1 MERGMTMTKKIFTGG
16 EFLVREIACQDI
28 FTPEDFSDEHK
39 QIATTTEQ
47 FVSNEI
53 QPINAEIEAKNF
65 DLLLE
70 KMKECAELGL
80 MMIDA
85 PEEYGGL
92 ELDKVTSMLVT
103 EKLAFSLNFGLTY
116 MCHTGIGMLPLVYY
130 GTVEQKE
137 RYLGKLIHAEMI
149 GAYCLTEPGSGSDA
163 LGAKTTA
170 ILSEDG
176 THYIL
181 NGTKQFSTNAGFA
194 DLFTVFAKVDK
205 VHFSAFLVERTFSG
219 LELGPEEK
227 KMGMHGSSTRQ
238 VILDNV
244 RVPLQNV
251 LGEVGKGHKI
261 AFNVLNV
268 GRFKLGALCVG
279 QEKYA
284 LSEGARYANE
294 RKQFNVPISSFG
306 AIREK
311 LADVTAMTF
320 ASEAVVYRL
329 AGMIDDRLATLDKKI
344 DNYYMEYQKGI
355 EEFAGECALAKVFC
369 TESSA
374 RSIDEMLQ
382 VHGGYGYIAEYPI
395 EQLYRDERVQRIYE
409 GTNEINRLLIPGLFM
424 RKKVTEKSLDQ
435 ASDSAATGHFAA
447 EKQLLREMK
456 RSYLALTN
464 HTVKMFG
471 AGVASEQEI
480 LLTLADAAIQIFA
493 MESALL
499 RAEKA
504 FGTATGNKQELYE
517 AVIKIC
523 AFRAKQQFADAAEK
537 CAAFLGSDG
546 LFESIKAGSDY
557 HTKDLLAA
565 KRLIADATSRSERYI
580 F

>member
-1 MERGMTMTKKIFTGG
+1 MNMAKNIFTGG
-16 EFLVREIACQDI
+16 EFLVKEIACQDV
-28 FTPEDFSDEHK
+28 FTPEDFSDEHR
-39 QIATTTEQ
+39 QIAATTEQ
-47 FVSNEI
+47 FVTNEV
-53 QPINAEIEAKNF
+53 QPVNAEIEAKNF

-70 KMKECAELGL
+70 KLKECADLGL

-116 MCHTGIGMLPLVYY
+116 MCHTGIGTLPLVYY

-137 RYLGKLIHAEMI
+137 RYLGKLIRAEMI

-170 ILSEDG
+170 ILTEDG

-194 DLFTVFAKVDK
+194 DLYTVFAKVDK
-205 VHFSAFLVERTFSG
+205 VHFTAFLIERTFPG

-244 RVPLQNV
+244 RVPVKNV

-284 LSEGARYANE
+284 LAEGARYANE
-294 RKQFNVPISSFG
+294 RKQFNVQISSFG

-329 AGMIDDRLATLDKKI
+329 AGMIDDRLATLNKNTD
-344 DNYYMEYQKGI
+344 DYYAEYQKGI
-355 EEFAGECALAKVFC
+355 EEYAAECALAKVFC
-369 TESSA
+369 TESAA
-374 RSIDEMLQ
+374 RAIDEMLQ

-424 RKKVTEKSLDQ
+424 RKGVTGKSLDQ
-435 ASDSAATGHFAA
+435 ALDLVTNGHFAS
-447 EKQLLREMK
+447 EKRLLKEMK
-456 RSYLALTN
+456 HCYLALTD
-464 HTVKMFG
+464 HAVEIFG
-471 AGVASEQEI
+471 AKIAAEQEI

-493 MESALL
+493 LESALL

-504 FGTATGNKQELYE
+504 FDTATGHKQELYK

-523 AFRAKQQFADAAEK
+523 TFKAKQQFIDAAEK
-537 CAAFLGSDG
+537 CAAFLENNHAVQVNPGWD
-546 LFESIKAGSDY
+546 
-557 HTKDLLAA
+557 
-565 KRLIADATSRSERYI
+565 
-580 F
+580 

>member
-1 MERGMTMTKKIFTGG
+1 
-16 EFLVREIACQDI
+16 
-28 FTPEDFSDEHK
+28 
-39 QIATTTEQ
+39 
-47 FVSNEI
+47 
-53 QPINAEIEAKNF
+53 
-65 DLLLE
+65 
-70 KMKECAELGL
+70 
-80 MMIDA
+80 MIDA

-116 MCHTGIGMLPLVYY
+116 MCHTGIGMLPLIYY
-130 GTVEQKE
+130 GTVEQKK
-137 RYLGKLIHAEMI
+137 RYLGKLIRAEMI

-170 ILSEDG
+170 VLSADG
-176 THYIL
+176 SHYVL

-194 DLFTVFAKVDK
+194 DLYTVFGKVDK
-205 VHFSAFLVERTFSG
+205 VHFTAFLVERTFPG
-219 LELGPEEK
+219 LQLGPEEK

-244 RVPLQNV
+244 RVPVGNV

-294 RKQFNVPISSFG
+294 RKQFNVAISSFG

-329 AGMIDDRLATLDKKI
+329 AGLIDDRLATLDKTI
-344 DNYYMEYQKGI
+344 DNYYVEYQKGI
-355 EEFAGECALAKVFC
+355 EEYAAECALVKVFC
-369 TESSA
+369 TESA
-374 RSIDEMLQ
+374 AAAIDEMLQ

-409 GTNEINRLLIPGLFM
+409 GTNEINRLLIPGLLL
-424 RKKVTEKSLDQ
+424 RKEMTDSPPDQ
-435 ASDSAATGHFAA
+435 QIEMGSAVQYFAA
-447 EKQLLREMK
+447 EKLLVQAMK
-456 RSYLALTN
+456 RGSLSLFNYITK
-464 HTVKMFG
+464 TFG
-471 AGVASEQEI
+471 ASAAGEQEI
-480 LLTLADAAIQIFA
+480 LLTLADAAIQVFA
-493 MESALL
+493 LESALL

-504 FGTATGNKQELYE
+504 MGKATEDRKKLYK
-517 AVIKIC
+517 AVVVIS
-523 AFRAKQQFADAAEK
+523 AFRAKQQFTAAVEK
-537 CAAFLGSDG
+537 CTAFLEHDI
-546 LFESIKAGSDY
+546 LPESAKEWTSYNPGG
-557 HTKDLLAA
+557 LLAA
-565 KRLIADATSRSERYI
+565 KRLIADTTSRTEKYI

>member
-1 MERGMTMTKKIFTGG
+1 MAKKIFTGG
-16 EFLVREIACQDI
+16 EFLVREITCQDI

-53 QPINAEIEAKNF
+53 QPINAEIEEKNF

-70 KMKECAELGL
+70 KLKECAELGL

-130 GTVEQKE
+130 GTVKQKQ
-137 RYLGKLIHAEMI
+137 RYLGKLIRAEMI

-170 ILSEDG
+170 VLSEDG
-176 THYIL
+176 THYVL

-205 VHFSAFLVERTFSG
+205 VHFTAFLVERTFSG

-244 RVPLQNV
+244 RVPMENV

-329 AGMIDDRLATLDKKI
+329 AGMIDDRLATLDKNI

-355 EEFAGECALAKVFC
+355 EEFAAECALAKVFC
-369 TESSA
+369 TESAA

-409 GTNEINRLLIPGLFM
+409 GTNEINRLLIPGLFI
-424 RKKVTEKSLDQ
+424 RKGVTEKSLDQ
-435 ASDSAATGHFAA
+435 AFESAATGHFAV
-447 EKQLLREMK
+447 EKQLLKEMK
-456 RSYLALTN
+456 RSYLSLTN

-471 AGVASEQEI
+471 AGAATEQEI
-480 LLTLADAAIQIFA
+480 MLTLADAAIQIFA

-504 FGTATGNKQELYE
+504 FDTATGDKQELYQ
-517 AVIKIC
+517 AVVKIC
-523 AFRAKQQFADAAEK
+523 TFRAKQQFADATEK
-537 CAAFLGSDG
+537 CAAFLGSDK
-546 LFESIKAGSDY
+546 LFDSIKVGTDY
-557 HTKDLLAA
+557 NAKSLLVA

>member
-1 MERGMTMTKKIFTGG
+1 MANNIFTGG
-16 EFLVREIACQDI
+16 NFLTREILCQDV

-39 QIATTTEQ
+39 QIADTTEQ

-53 QPINAEIEAKNF
+53 QPINGEIEAKNF
-65 DLLLE
+65 DLLLG
-70 KMKECAELGL
+70 KLKECAELGL

-103 EKLAFSLNFGLTY
+103 EKMAFSLNFGLTY
-116 MCHTGIGMLPLVYY
+116 MCHTGIGMLPLIYY
-130 GTVEQKE
+130 GTAGQKE
-137 RYLGKLIHAEMI
+137 RYLDKLLRAEMI

-163 LGAKTTA
+163 LGAKSTA
-170 ILSEDG
+170 ILSADG
-176 THYIL
+176 SHYIL

-194 DLFTVFAKVDK
+194 DLYTIFAKVDK
-205 VHFSAFLVERTFSG
+205 VHFTAFLVERTFAG
-219 LELGPEEK
+219 LTLGPEEK

-238 VILDNV
+238 VILDQV
-244 RVPLQNV
+244 EVPVENV

-294 RKQFNVPISSFG
+294 RNQFGVAIARFG

-311 LADVTAMTF
+311 LADVTALTF

-329 AGMIDDRLATLDKKI
+329 AGLIDDRLATIDKGI
-344 DNYYMEYQKGI
+344 DNYYALYQKGI
-355 EEFAGECALAKVFC
+355 EEYAGECAIAKVFC
-369 TESSA
+369 TESA
-374 RSIDEMLQ
+374 AKAIDEMLQ

-409 GTNEINRLLIPGLFM
+409 GTNEINRLLIPSIFM
-424 RKKVTEKSLDQ
+424 RKGLHSL
-435 ASDSAATGHFAA
+435 ALDSAPNGVFSA
-447 EKQLLREMK
+447 EKQLLQGMK
-456 RSYLALTN
+456 RIFLALSE
-464 HTVKMFG
+464 HTLKMFG
-471 AGVASEQEI
+471 AGVVKEQEI
-480 LLTLADAAIQIFA
+480 VLTLADTVIQIFA
-493 MESALL
+493 LESVVL

-504 FGTATGNKQELYE
+504 CGTVTGQKKEWYQ
-517 AVIKIC
+517 AVAALWTFK
-523 AFRAKQQFADAAEK
+523 ARQNFVHAAEK
-537 CAAFLGSDG
+537 CAAFLTSDA
-546 LFESIKAGSDY
+546 LLESIKSETQYRAKG
-557 HTKDLLAA
+557 LLAA
-565 KRLIADATSRSERYI
+565 KRCIADATSQAEKYI

>member
-1 MERGMTMTKKIFTGG
+1 MAKRIFTGG
-16 EFLVREIACQDI
+16 EFLMRDIACKDV

-47 FVSNEI
+47 FVANEI
-53 QPINAEIEAKNF
+53 QPINDEIEAKNF

-70 KMKECAELGL
+70 KLKECAELGL

-92 ELDKVTSMLVT
+92 NLDKVTSMLVT
-103 EKLAFSLNFGLTY
+103 EKLAFALNFGLTY

-130 GTVEQKE
+130 GTVEQKD
-137 RYLGKLIHAEMI
+137 RYLGKLIGAEMI

-170 ILSEDG
+170 VLSADG
-176 THYIL
+176 RHYVL

-194 DLFTVFAKVDK
+194 DLYTVFAKVDK
-205 VHFSAFLVERTFSG
+205 EHFTAFLVERTFSG

-238 VILDNV
+238 VILNNV
-244 RVPLQNV
+244 LVPVENV

-268 GRFKLGALCVG
+268 GRFKLGALCLG
-279 QEKYA
+279 QKKYA

-329 AGMIDDRLATLDKKI
+329 AGLIDNRLATLDKTI
-344 DNYYMEYQKGI
+344 DNYYVEYQKGI
-355 EEFAGECALAKVFC
+355 EEYAAECALAKVFC
-369 TESSA
+369 TESAA
-374 RSIDEMLQ
+374 RAIDEMLQ

-424 RKKVTEKSLDQ
+424 RKGVTEKSLEL
-435 ASDSAATGHFAA
+435 AFESEVSGRFAE
-447 EKQLLREMK
+447 EKQLLNGMK
-456 RSYLALTN
+456 QTYLTLTD
-464 HTVKMFG
+464 HVVRMFG
-471 AGVASEQEI
+471 AGATTEQEI
-480 LLTLADAAIQIFA
+480 LLTLADAAIQLFA
-493 MESALL
+493 LESVLL
-499 RAEKA
+499 RAEKS
-504 FGTATGNKQELYE
+504 FDMATGDKQELYL
-517 AVIKIC
+517 AVVGIC
-523 AFRAKQQFADAAEK
+523 TFRAKQQFADAAEK
-537 CAAFLGSDG
+537 CAVFLESDQ
-546 LFESIKAGSDY
+546 LLESIKASTTY
-557 HTKDLLAA
+557 HAKGLLAA
-565 KRLIADATSRSERYI
+565 KRLIADATSQAEKYI